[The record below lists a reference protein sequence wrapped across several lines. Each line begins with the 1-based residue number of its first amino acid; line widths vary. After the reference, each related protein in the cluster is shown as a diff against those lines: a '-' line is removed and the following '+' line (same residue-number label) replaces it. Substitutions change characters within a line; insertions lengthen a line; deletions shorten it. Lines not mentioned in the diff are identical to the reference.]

1 MEHSISLV
9 NFFHQLFC
17 LRLLQAPCLLKK
29 RNRRIKRKSLMKN
42 NKKLIKLLIKLREIK
57 PKKKTILSMLTKQL
71 MNTMIEVYCK
81 IILFTNIKKIT
92 F

>member
-1 MEHSISLV
+1 
-9 NFFHQLFC
+9 
-17 LRLLQAPCLLKK
+17 
-29 RNRRIKRKSLMKN
+29 MKN

-71 MNTMIEVYCK
+71 MNTMIEVYYK

>member
-1 MEHSISLV
+1 
-9 NFFHQLFC
+9 
-17 LRLLQAPCLLKK
+17 
-29 RNRRIKRKSLMKN
+29 MKN

-92 F
+92 FQISIKKYIKIINNEQGHNISTERS